1 MKNDKNHTEI
11 DFWQSNTDLMSAFA
25 LMMLLLIMLLILYLM
40 QIPENISA
48 DGEANQGFLVDD
60 ELGDRTDEAYHYPA
74 EGRRSPE
81 NIQRARDR

>member
-60 ELGDRTDEAYHYPA
+60 ELGDRTIIRNKTA